1 MKRIVI
7 ISLIVLVGAALLI
20 VPLLNKNGNNTVAVT
35 KDPAVFAFKGPLAVV
50 GDEEVNIGIEINSDD
65 IQLLQLIYND
75 SVLNAWDNPK
85 GQLSFKYA
93 LGKHGI
99 GAKSLSL
106 RSVLN
111 SGKTV
116 VESRITRVLSDITP
130 ERKKVRIMATLP
142 HNDSNY
148 VQGLEFY
155 KGVLYEGTG
164 DEGNRGATR
173 LGKVDLTNG
182 KYTQKVGLSR
192 PYFGE
197 GITIL
202 DGTLYQLTWRSG
214 KCFVYDADELVIK
227 SEFNY
232 NGEGWGLCNDG
243 TNLIMSDGTERI
255 TFRDPQTFQIVRTIE
270 VYNNTMPITN
280 LNELEYIDG
289 KIYANIYLS
298 DGVVVIDPATGKVLE
313 EIDAS
318 ELTRQVL
325 PFLRN
330 GEVLNGIAYNPES
343 KKLYMTGKNWPNM
356 FEVEFVSMD

>member
-1 MKRIVI
+1 MKKVVI
-7 ISLIVLVGAALLI
+7 ISLIVLVGVALLV
-20 VPLLNKNGNNTVAVT
+20 VPLLNGNGNTIPTET

-50 GDEEVNIGIEINSDD
+50 GDEEVNIGIVVNSEEI
-65 IQLLQLIYND
+65 QTLQLIYND
-75 SVLNAWDNPK
+75 SVLNVWENPT
-85 GQLSFKYA
+85 GELSFSYA

-106 RSVLN
+106 RSVLKN
-111 SGKTV
+111 GKTV

-130 ERKKVRIMATLP
+130 ERKKVRILATLP

-155 KGVLYEGTG
+155 NGVLYEGTG

-173 LGKVDLTNG
+173 LGKVNLSDG

-232 NGEGWGLCNDG
+232 NGEGWGLTNDG

-255 TFRDPQTFQIVRTIE
+255 TFRDPKTFQILKTIE
-270 VYNNTMPITN
+270 VYNNTMPIAN

-325 PFLRN
+325 PYLRN
-330 GEVLNGIAYNPES
+330 GEVLNGIAYDS
-343 KKLYMTGKNWPNM
+343 KTDKLYMTGKNWPSM
-356 FEVEFVSMD
+356 FQVEFIPMD

>member
-20 VPLLNKNGNNTVAVT
+20 VPMLNKPSNTISSKE
-35 KDPAVFAFKGPLAVV
+35 KDPAVFAFKGSLAVK
-50 GDEEVNIGIEINSDD
+50 GEEEVTIGIDVNSDKVET
-65 IQLLQLIYND
+65 LQLILND
-75 SVLNAWDNPK
+75 SVLISWNKPK
-85 GQLSFKYA
+85 GHLEFTYA
-93 LGKHGI
+93 FGKHGI

-106 RSVLN
+106 RSVLA

-116 VESRITRVLSDITP
+116 VESRITRVLSDIIP
-130 ERKKVRIMATLP
+130 DRKKVRIMATLP

-155 KGVLYEGTG
+155 NGVLYEGTG
-164 DEGNRGATR
+164 DEGNRGATT
-173 LGKVDLTNG
+173 LGKVNMSTG
-182 KYTQKVGLSR
+182 KYIKKVGLSR

-197 GITIL
+197 GITIIE
-202 DGTLYQLTWRSG
+202 GTLYQLTWRSG
-214 KCFVYDADELVIK
+214 KCFVYDADDMVIK

-232 NGEGWGLCNDG
+232 NGEGWGLTNDG

-255 TFRDPQTFQIVRTIE
+255 TFRDPKTFQILRTIE

-280 LNELEYIDG
+280 LNELEYING

-298 DGVVVIDPATGKVLE
+298 DGVVVIDPNTGKVLE

-325 PFLRN
+325 PYLRN
-330 GEVLNGIAYNPES
+330 GEVLNGIAYNS
-343 KKLYMTGKNWPNM
+343 KTEKLYMTGKNWPSM
-356 FEVEFVSMD
+356 FEVEFIPMD

>member
-1 MKRIVI
+1 MKRVVI

-20 VPLLNKNGNNTVAVT
+20 VPLFTNKGGEVITET
-35 KDPAVFAFKGPLAVV
+35 KDPAVFSFKGPLAVV
-50 GDEEVNIGIEINSDD
+50 GDEEVKIGIQVNSDE
-65 IQLLQLIYND
+65 IEQLQLIYDD
-75 SVLNAWDNPK
+75 SVLNTWNKPT
-85 GQLSFKYA
+85 GELSFGYA

-106 RSVLN
+106 RSVLK

-116 VESRITRVLSDITP
+116 VESRITRVLSDIKP
-130 ERKKVRIMATLP
+130 ERKKVRIISTVP

-148 VQGLEFY
+148 TQGLEFY
-155 KGVLYEGTG
+155 NGILYEGTG
-164 DEGNRGATR
+164 DEGARGNTR
-173 LGKVDLTNG
+173 LGKVDIKTG
-182 KYTQKVGLSR
+182 KYIKKIGLSR

-202 DGTLYQLTWRSG
+202 DGVLYQLTWRSG
-214 KCFVYDADELVIK
+214 KCFVYDANDLFIQ

-243 TNLIMSDGTERI
+243 KNLIMSDGTERI
-255 TFRDPQTFQIVRTIE
+255 AFRDPKTFQILRTIE
-270 VYNNTMPITN
+270 VYNNTMAISN

-325 PFLRN
+325 PHLKN
-330 GEVLNGIAYNPES
+330 GEVLNGIAFDPKNE
-343 KKLYMTGKNWPNM
+343 KLYMTGKNWPSM
-356 FEVEFVSMD
+356 FEVEFVPMD